1 MKVITGSELLNYNQF
16 KTPAIMD
23 GDEGIAFEA
32 EEYMKKATAE
42 DCHLTLAKSASF
54 FEHEIKTRPKA
65 AMEKIFKDSLI
76 SAGSLGLEAILVE
89 PFMWDKK
96 HSLDKE
102 EIKRFYLN
110 VADILKE
117 VDITIYIKNQY
128 DLYNGS
134 FNRGFLSDAYQL
146 KEFIEKLNEKAPNH
160 PFKLALDTGVANL
173 CGQNI
178 PELIETLI
186 DEIGIII
193 PIENNGQEDSAA
205 LPFSNISQSQGW
217 IDWVAVIKRLRKIN
231 YQGDILMDTGAATG
245 SVPASLRPV
254 LSNHTREIANYFEAL
269 ISMEAI
275 IRKYDKKVL
284 FGAGNM
290 CRVYMEHFREDNPP
304 LFTCDNNQG
313 KWGATAYGLEIKSPQ
328 CLKELA
334 PDTAIVICN
343 MFYDEIIAQLKS
355 MNLPNPVVIFNDE
368 IL

>member
-1 MKVITGSELLNYNQF
+1 MKVITQSELLDYSQF
-16 KTPAIMD
+16 KNPAVMN
-23 GDEGIAFEA
+23 GDEGIVFEA
-32 EEYMKKATAE
+32 EEYMKKAAAE
-42 DCHLTLAKSASF
+42 GRTITLAKPVRF
-54 FEHEIKTRPKA
+54 LEHEIKIRPKA
-65 AMEKIFKDSLI
+65 ALEKLFKDSLI

-102 EIKRFYLN
+102 ETKSFYLI
-110 VADILKE
+110 VADILK
-117 VDITIYIKNQY
+117 DKGLTIYIKNQY

-146 KEFIEKLNEKAPNH
+146 KKFIENLNEEVPNQ
-160 PFKLALDTGVANL
+160 PFKLALDTGAANL

-178 PELIETLI
+178 PELIETLK

-193 PIENNGQEDSAA
+193 PIENNGQEDSSA
-205 LPFSNISQSQGW
+205 LPFSNIAQGQSW
-217 IDWVAVIKRLRKIN
+217 IDWLAIIKRLRKIN
-231 YQGDILMDTGAATG
+231 FQGDILMDIGAATG

-254 LSNHTREIANYFEAL
+254 LSNYTREIANYFEAL
-269 ISMEAI
+269 ISMETI

-290 CRVYMEHFREDNPP
+290 CRVYMEHFIDDNPP

-313 KWGATAYGLEIKSPQ
+313 KWGATAYGLEVKSPQ

-343 MFYDEIIAQLKS
+343 MFYDEITAQLKS
-355 MNLPNPVVIFNDE
+355 MNLPNPIVIFNDE